1 MSEYRERGD
10 REHEDR
16 ACEYRERGALIGR
29 GAAVWTRTAG
39 TGPQRVLP
47 DGCTDLIW
55 TEAGPDGELLVA
67 GPDTRSRLAPGPP
80 GSRAVGLRFAPGQGP
95 TVLGVPAHE
104 LRDQLV
110 PLAALWPGA
119 EVRRLAERIADAK
132 RTADADRIADAERI
146 AEAQRAAD
154 AERTADAQ
162 RTAARQAAQGRLLE
176 DVALGRLRR
185 AEPPDPV
192 LAGIVAGVSRG
203 TGVAG
208 IAAAV
213 GLGERQLHRRS
224 LAAFGYGA
232 KTLGRVLR
240 LNRALD
246 LARTGVPFAEVA
258 AIAGYADQAHL
269 AREVRTLTGVPLGRL
284 LQGSGG

>member
-1 MSEYRERGD
+1 MSEHRERGD

-16 ACEYRERGALIGR
+16 ERENPACEYRERGALIGR
-29 GAAVWTRTAG
+29 GAAVWARTAG

-67 GPDTRSRLAPGPP
+67 GPDTRARLAPGPP
-80 GSRAVGLRFAPGQGP
+80 GTRAVGLRFAPGQGP
-95 TVLGVPAHE
+95 AVLGVPAHE

-119 EVRRLAERIADAK
+119 EVRRLAERIV
-132 RTADADRIADAERI
+132 
-146 AEAQRAAD
+146 
-154 AERTADAQ
+154 DAQ
-162 RTAARQAAQGRLLE
+162 RTAEAQRTAGRQAAQGRLLE
-176 DVALGRLRR
+176 DVALSRLRT

-192 LAGIVAGVSRG
+192 LAAIVAGVSRG

-246 LARTGVPFAEVA
+246 LARTGVPYAAVA
-258 AIAGYADQAHL
+258 ATAGYADQAHL

>member
-1 MSEYRERGD
+1 M
-10 REHEDR
+10 
-16 ACEYRERGALIGR
+16 IGR
-29 GAAVWTRTAG
+29 GAAVWARTAG

-55 TEAGPDGELLVA
+55 SEAGPDGELLVA
-67 GPDTRSRLAPGPP
+67 GPDTRARLAPGPP
-80 GSRAVGLRFAPGQGP
+80 GTRAVGLRFAPGQGP
-95 TVLGVPAHE
+95 AVLGVPAHE

-119 EVRRLAERIADAK
+119 EVRRLTERI
-132 RTADADRIADAERI
+132 
-146 AEAQRAAD
+146 
-154 AERTADAQ
+154 ADAQ

-176 DVALGRLRR
+176 DAALGRLRT

-192 LAGIVAGVSRG
+192 LAAVVAGVSRG

-224 LAAFGYGA
+224 LAAFGYGP

-246 LARTGVPFAEVA
+246 LARTGVPYAAVA
-258 AIAGYADQAHL
+258 ATAGYADQAHL
-269 AREVRTLTGVPLGRL
+269 AREVRALTGVPLGRL

>member
-1 MSEYRERGD
+1 MSEHLEREYRERED
-10 REHEDR
+10 RE
-16 ACEYRERGALIGR
+16 CEYRERRALIGR

-55 TEAGPDGELLVA
+55 SEAGPDGELLVA
-67 GPDTRSRLAPGPP
+67 GPDTRARLAPGAP
-80 GSRAVGLRFAPGQGP
+80 GTRAVGLRFAPGQGP
-95 TVLGVPAHE
+95 AVLGVPAHE

-119 EVRRLAERIADAK
+119 EVRRLAERIADA
-132 RTADADRIADAERI
+132 E
-146 AEAQRAAD
+146 
-154 AERTADAQ
+154 
-162 RTAARQAAQGRLLE
+162 RTAARQAARGRLLE
-176 DVALGRLRR
+176 DAALGRLRT

-192 LAGIVAGVSRG
+192 LAAVVAGVSRG

-224 LAAFGYGA
+224 LAAFGYGP

-246 LARTGVPFAEVA
+246 LARTGVPFAAVA
-258 AIAGYADQAHL
+258 ATAGYADQAHL

>member
-1 MSEYRERGD
+1 M
-10 REHEDR
+10 
-16 ACEYRERGALIGR
+16 IGR

-55 TEAGPDGELLVA
+55 AEAGPDGELLVA
-67 GPDTRSRLAPGPP
+67 GPDTRARLAPGPP
-80 GSRAVGLRFAPGQGP
+80 GTRAVGLRFAPGQGP
-95 TVLGVPAHE
+95 AVLGVPAHE

-119 EVRRLAERIADAK
+119 EVRRLAERIADA
-132 RTADADRIADAERI
+132 ERI
-146 AEAQRAAD
+146 AEA
-154 AERTADAQ
+154 ERTAV
-162 RTAARQAAQGRLLE
+162 RQAVQGRLLE
-176 DVALGRLRR
+176 EAALGRLRT
-185 AEPPDPV
+185 AKPPDPV
-192 LAGIVAGVSRG
+192 LAAIVAGVSRG

-258 AIAGYADQAHL
+258 ATAGYADQAHL